1 MVCLRGESLI
11 TLRDQMK
18 LFNAIAA
25 AVIGSSFVAATSANA
40 ETVSDR
46 KQGAAGFLA
55 QMLCSQRVNDWPL
68 AYAHQKR
75 DIYRQAYPK
84 NYPYLSDPQVMK
96 VASILSMSMNNSCSA
111 FNTNSSDFKRGMQM
125 SERL

>member
-1 MVCLRGESLI
+1 
-11 TLRDQMK
+11 MK
-18 LFNAIAA
+18 LFKAIAVA
-25 AVIGSSFVAATSANA
+25 AVIGCSLVVAASANA

-75 DIYRQAYPK
+75 DVYRQAYPK

-96 VASILSMSMNNSCSA
+96 VASVLSTGMNNSCSA
-111 FNTNSSDFKRGMQM
+111 FNTNSPDFKRGMQM
-125 SERL
+125 AERL